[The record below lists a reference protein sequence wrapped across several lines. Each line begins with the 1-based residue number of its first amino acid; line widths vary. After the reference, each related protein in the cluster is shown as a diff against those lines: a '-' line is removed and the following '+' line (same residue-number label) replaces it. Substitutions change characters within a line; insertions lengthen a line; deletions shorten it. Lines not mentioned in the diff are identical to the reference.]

1 MPCECYAT
9 AAGAERAAMWK
20 RIRPPDGH
28 IPIQGP
34 MAYSAILPHGRSPV
48 YMVDMARLTPA
59 EFERLV
65 QEVAACFNSAAAEVR
80 QQCRQAGMPMPAQE
94 VLVTVC
100 PMHRGLAG

>member
-9 AAGAERAAMWK
+9 AAGADRAAMWK

-34 MAYSAILPHGRSPV
+34 MAHPAILPYGRDTV

-65 QEVAACFNSAAAEVR
+65 QEVAASFNSGVEDVR
-80 QQCRQAGMPMPAQE
+80 QQCRHDGLPMPVSE